1 MPTFLTS
8 LRIGPRIALGF
19 TSVILLSLLLIGV
32 VWVKLNGIETSF
44 SEFSRINSTSLL
56 VRDVETKAKESGI
69 RIGDVIIAQSD
80 ETRDKLREINQD
92 WRRSID
98 TAKSAI
104 TDPDWS
110 TLFAAV
116 VDAEKTYANYV
127 QSVDAGLKER
137 ERIINDVLAP
147 TDTRIRQML
156 TEIVGE
162 MQAAGH
168 QESVAAVA
176 AAQDH
181 LLRGQLYVYK
191 FLTTNEAS
199 EMMLSAIEL
208 DALRE
213 PLERLERLE
222 TEAPQLLEKLH
233 AIEADVATYTV
244 ATVTLEKVVAQ
255 RIADTKAMAENR
267 QLIQDTIAAIRSSQ
281 EQAMAGS
288 HAAAMEDVV
297 STRQTM
303 IAISLISLA
312 IGAAISLALTRGIT
326 RPVNA
331 MTDAMERLAGGDTTV
346 EVPAH
351 GRRDEIGAMAAAVV
365 VFKAN
370 AIERLRIEAEQDA
383 ERTVK
388 ERRTVAMDRLVKG
401 FDATVSR
408 VLGNVASSATEL
420 NHTAGSMAT
429 LAERTNLQSTASA
442 AAAEQTTANV
452 QTVAAATEEMAASI
466 QEIGRQISQSTAITT
481 QATRQAQETTE
492 QVRGLALATDRI
504 GEVVKLIQD
513 IASQTNLLALNATI
527 EAARAGEAG
536 KGFAVVASEVKQLA
550 NQTAKATEEI
560 AQHIAGV
567 QGATQ
572 ATVSAIDGI
581 GQTITTINQITST
594 IAAAVEEQNATT
606 GEIARNVQQAAQG
619 TQDVSTNVAQVN
631 QAATQTG
638 TAAAQVLDASNALSR
653 QAETLRHEVET
664 FLADVRAA

>member
-331 MTDAMERLAGGDTTV
+331 MTDAMGRLAGGDTTV

-388 ERRTVAMDRLVKG
+388 ERRTAEMDRLVKG

-420 NHTAGSMAT
+420 SHTAGSMAT

>member
-1 MPTFLTS
+1 MLSVLTS
-8 LRIGPRIALGF
+8 LRIGSRIALGF

-80 ETRDKLREINQD
+80 ETRAKLREINED

-98 TAKSAI
+98 SAKSAI
-104 TDPDWS
+104 VDPDWS

-116 VDAEKTYANYV
+116 VDAEKVYATYV

-137 ERIINDVLAP
+137 ERIVNDVLAP

-168 QESVAAVA
+168 QESIAAVA

-181 LLRGQLYVYK
+181 LVRGQLYVYK

-222 TEAPQLLEKLH
+222 TQAPQLLEKLH
-233 AIEADVATYTV
+233 RIKADVATYTA
-244 ATVTLEKVVAQ
+244 ATVTLEKVVGQ
-255 RIADTKAMAENR
+255 RIADTEAMAENR
-267 QLIQDTIAAIRSSQ
+267 QRIQDTIATIRSSQ

-303 IAISLISLA
+303 IAISLISLL
-312 IGAAISLALTRGIT
+312 IGAVISLTLTRGIT

-331 MTDAMERLAGGDTTV
+331 MTDAMGRLAGGDTTV
-346 EVPAH
+346 DVPAH

-383 ERTVK
+383 ERVVK
-388 ERRTVAMDRLVKG
+388 ERRTAAMDRLVKG

-420 NHTAGSMAT
+420 SHTAGSMAT

-466 QEIGRQISQSTAITT
+466 QEIGRQISQSTSITT

-492 QVRGLALATDRI
+492 QVRGLAQATDRI

-619 TQDVSTNVAQVN
+619 TQDVSANVAQVN

-638 TAAAQVLDASNALSR
+638 SAATQVLDASNALSR

>member
-1 MPTFLTS
+1 MPTFFTS

-19 TSVILLSLLLIGV
+19 TSVILLSLILIAV

-80 ETRDKLREINQD
+80 ETRAKLREVNED
-92 WRRSID
+92 WRRSIES
-98 TAKSAI
+98 AGSAI

-110 TLFAAV
+110 KRFTTV
-116 VDAEKTYANYV
+116 VDAEKVYATYV
-127 QSVDAGLKER
+127 RSVDAGLKER

-147 TDTRIRQML
+147 TDTRIRQAL

-162 MQAAGH
+162 MKAAGH

-191 FLTTNEAS
+191 FLTTNETS

-222 TEAPQLLEKLH
+222 TQAPQLLEKLR
-233 AIEADVATYTV
+233 AIKADVATYTA
-244 ATVTLEKVVAQ
+244 ATVALEKVIAQ
-255 RIADTKAMAENR
+255 RIADTEAMAENR
-267 QLIQDTIAAIRSSQ
+267 QLIQDTIAAIRSGQ

-288 HAAAMEDVV
+288 HAAAVEDVA

-312 IGAAISLALTRGIT
+312 IGAVISLTLTRAIT

-331 MTDAMERLAGGDTTV
+331 MTDAMGRLAGGDTTI

-370 AIERLRIEAEQDA
+370 AVERLRIEAEQEA
-383 ERTVK
+383 ERAVK
-388 ERRTVAMDRLVKG
+388 ERRTVEMDRLVKG

-408 VLGNVASSATEL
+408 VLGSVASSATEL
-420 NHTAGSMAT
+420 SHTAESMAT
-429 LAERTNLQSTASA
+429 LAEQTNLQSTASA

-481 QATRQAQETTE
+481 QATRQAQETTD
-492 QVRGLALATDRI
+492 QVRGLAQATDRI

-594 IAAAVEEQNATT
+594 IAAAIEEQNATT
-606 GEIARNVQQAAQG
+606 GEIARNVQQAARG

-631 QAATQTG
+631 QAATQAG
-638 TAAAQVLDASNALSR
+638 SAAGQVLDASNALSR

>member
-1 MPTFLTS
+1 
-8 LRIGPRIALGF
+8 
-19 TSVILLSLLLIGV
+19 
-32 VWVKLNGIETSF
+32 
-44 SEFSRINSTSLL
+44 
-56 VRDVETKAKESGI
+56 
-69 RIGDVIIAQSD
+69 
-80 ETRDKLREINQD
+80 
-92 WRRSID
+92 
-98 TAKSAI
+98 
-104 TDPDWS
+104 
-110 TLFAAV
+110 
-116 VDAEKTYANYV
+116 
-127 QSVDAGLKER
+127 
-137 ERIINDVLAP
+137 
-147 TDTRIRQML
+147 ML

-331 MTDAMERLAGGDTTV
+331 MTDAMGRLAGGDTTV

-388 ERRTVAMDRLVKG
+388 ERRTAEMDRLVKG

-420 NHTAGSMAT
+420 SHTAGSMAT